1 MKLDLFSK
9 KTKPQQELVLGDNLV
24 HRTNENKGKFSL
36 HGTFDESKMKRYR
49 EAMEKKAILMDQ
61 EDKHGVDYTHCDFIL
76 STGCSFHKGMTNL
89 VAIQLFWKG
98 FYPYLKNLM
107 QSYERF
113 YQLYRGM
120 IDDQETV
127 LSKHAEL
134 DFRYKWT
141 KEWLKD
147 KTTADGKS
155 LGWQLE
161 CFINQKV
168 DEAKKANPAPKTR
181 AVDELPDVQQEG

>member
-1 MKLDLFSK
+1 MNLFGK
-9 KTKPQQELVLGDNLV
+9 KTKGQDELILGDSLV
-24 HRTNENKGKFSL
+24 HRTTSGKGGL
-36 HGTFDESKMKRYR
+36 NLLGTFDESKMNRYR
-49 EAMEKKAILMDQ
+49 QAIDKKAILSDT
-61 EDKHGVDYTHCDFIL
+61 EDKHGIDYTHMDFIL
-76 STGCSFHKGMTNL
+76 STGCSFERGMTNL

-141 KEWLKD
+141 KEWLKG
-147 KTTADGKS
+147 KKTADGKDM
-155 LGWQLE
+155 GWQLE
-161 CFINQKV
+161 CFIDQKIS
-168 DEAKKANPAPKTR
+168 EAKKANPVPDSR
-181 AVDELPDVQQEG
+181 AVEELPEVQQ